1 VSPRSE
7 QPSPS
12 TSPQP
17 GATNDLH
24 GPGRHRF
31 TSPIISSFHRSTIP
45 AFEHSNASILSKSM
59 NDPSKPSRILVIDD
73 EADLRSMLCDILED
87 QGYSCYSAGTARQGL
102 DVLKDKPVDGVLL
115 DLMLPDLDGQEA
127 LREMV
132 SLKPDVPVVII
143 SGRAGIA
150 DAVQAVRSGAHDFLE
165 KPLGTD
171 RLLIA
176 IRNALASRRLRLERD
191 GLIERLRENYRMV
204 GVSRALTETCESIDR
219 VAPTTATVLITGETG
234 VGKELVASAIYA
246 RSARAARPFV
256 RVNCAAIPD
265 ELIESE
271 LFGHRR
277 GAFTGARETKKGK
290 FHLAHE
296 GTLFLDEVAD
306 MSHRTQAKVLRAIE
320 TGEIEMVGSTRPEE
334 VDVRILA
341 ATNRNLDEETNAH
354 RFRLDLYYRLNAVRI
369 DIPPLRERK
378 DDIVP
383 LAEHFLAEF
392 AERHNV
398 VRKKLSPTGR
408 TALTMHEWPGNVR
421 ELRNLMERLTL
432 MTPVDTI
439 EGTHVGEAL
448 AATAGRAAV
457 SSAGIE
463 DFKEAVRAYER
474 DLLAQTMTTH
484 DWSVPD
490 AARAL
495 NLTTA
500 NLYKK
505 LRSHRLKRP

>member
-1 VSPRSE
+1 MSPMSA

-12 TSPQP
+12 TSRPHD
-17 GATNDLH
+17 ATNDLH
-24 GPGRHRF
+24 GLARGSF
-31 TSPIISSFHRSTIP
+31 ASSIIPSFHRSTVP
-45 AFEHSNASILSKSM
+45 RFDHSNVSNAMTESS
-59 NDPSKPSRILVIDD
+59 NPARILVVDD
-73 EADLRSMLCDILED
+73 EADLRRMLCDILED
-87 QGYSCYSAGTARQGL
+87 QGYVCHSAGTARQGL
-102 DVLKDKPVDGVLL
+102 DIFKAKPVDGVLL
-115 DLMLPDLDGQEA
+115 DLVLPDLDGQET
-127 LREMV
+127 LTEMIR
-132 SLKPDVPVVII
+132 LKPDVPVVII
-143 SGRAGIA
+143 SGRGGIA

-165 KPLGTD
+165 KPLGTE

-176 IRNALASRRLRLERD
+176 LRNALAARQLRLERD
-191 GLIERLRENYRMV
+191 GLVERLRESYRMI
-204 GVSRALTETCESIDR
+204 GVSKALAEICESIDR

-246 RSARAARPFV
+246 HSERAAKPFV

-265 ELIESE
+265 DLIESE

-277 GAFTGARETKKGK
+277 GAFTGARTTKEGK
-290 FHLAHE
+290 FHVAHE

-320 TGEIEMVGSTRPEE
+320 TGEIEMVGATRPEE

-341 ATNRNLDEETNAH
+341 ATNRNLDDEVAAH
-354 RFRLDLYYRLNAVRI
+354 RFRLDLYYRLNALRI
-369 DIPPLRERK
+369 DVPPLRERK
-378 DDIVP
+378 DDIIP

-392 AERHNV
+392 AERHNSV
-398 VRKKLSPTGR
+398 EKKLSASAR

-432 MTPVDTI
+432 MTRATTI
-439 EGTHVGEAL
+439 EGKHVGEAL
-448 AATAGRAAV
+448 AATAGRADA
-457 SSAGIE
+457 SSAE
-463 DFKEAVRAYER
+463 VADFKEAVRTYER
-474 DLLAQTMTTH
+474 DLLAQTMAAH

-490 AARAL
+490 AAQAL

-505 LRSHRLKRP
+505 LRSHGLRRPR

>member
-1 VSPRSE
+1 
-7 QPSPS
+7 
-12 TSPQP
+12 
-17 GATNDLH
+17 
-24 GPGRHRF
+24 
-31 TSPIISSFHRSTIP
+31 
-45 AFEHSNASILSKSM
+45 M
-59 NDPSKPSRILVIDD
+59 NNSSKPSRILVVDD
-73 EADLRSMLCDILED
+73 EADLRGMLCDILED
-87 QGYSCYSAGTARQGL
+87 QGYACHSAGTARQGL
-102 DVLKDKPVDGVLL
+102 DIFKAKPVDGVLL
-115 DLMLPDLDGQEA
+115 DLVLPDLDGQEA
-127 LREMV
+127 LKEMV
-132 SLKPDVPVVII
+132 SHKPDVPVVII
-143 SGRAGIA
+143 SGRGGIA

-176 IRNALASRRLRLERD
+176 LRNALASRQLRLERD
-191 GLIERLRENYRMV
+191 GLVERLRESYRMV
-204 GVSRALTETCESIDR
+204 GVSRALAEICESIDK

-246 RSARAARPFV
+246 QSARAARPFV

-277 GAFTGARETKKGK
+277 GAFTGARETKRGK

-320 TGEIEMVGSTRPEE
+320 TGEIEMVGATQPEE

-341 ATNRNLDEETNAH
+341 ATNRNLDDEVSEH

-369 DIPPLRERK
+369 DVPPLRTRK
-378 DDIVP
+378 DDIIP
-383 LAEHFLAEF
+383 LAEHFLSEF

-398 VRKKLSPTGR
+398 VGKKLSPSAR

-432 MTPVDTI
+432 MTKVDTI
-439 EGTHVGEAL
+439 EGKDVGEAL
-448 AATAGRAAV
+448 AVTAGRAGDP
-457 SSAGIE
+457 SSSTA
-463 DFKEAVRAYER
+463 DFKEAVRTYER
-474 DLLAQTMTTH
+474 DLLTQTMASH
-484 DWSVPD
+484 NWNVPD

-495 NLTTA
+495 NLTAA

-505 LRSHRLKRP
+505 LRSHRLKRPQ